1 MSNRKAQQ
9 PPNANKPLP
18 FKTCTLTSSSSS
30 EEEETSSY
38 TSESNEESERSIQ
51 PDVQDLKTGSPKSRN
66 SLVRSGTQK

>member
-18 FKTCTLTSSSSS
+18 FKTCTLTSSSS
-30 EEEETSSY
+30 EEETSSY